1 MRKKTLW
8 LLGISLLFLILVT
21 VLGIVWE
28 DAAQQVDFARKNLP
42 PGTGGLFGT
51 DWMGAGYAET
61 DGCGAFFKHPA
72 GASDRGDQ
80 RRSGIGACIAG
91 VAWRGTDGFIGMRAD

>member
-28 DAAQQVDFARKNLP
+28 DAAQQVDFARKICLREP
-42 PGTGGLFGT
+42 TGCLEPTGWG
-51 DWMGAGYAET
+51 
-61 DGCGAFFKHPA
+61 
-72 GASDRGDQ
+72 
-80 RRSGIGACIAG
+80 GIC
-91 VAWRGTDGFIGMRAD
+91 

>member
-42 PGTGGLFGT
+42 PGTDGLFG
-51 DWMGAGYAET
+51 
-61 DGCGAFFKHPA
+61 FL
-72 GASDRGDQ
+72 
-80 RRSGIGACIAG
+80 
-91 VAWRGTDGFIGMRAD
+91 

>member
-28 DAAQQVDFARKNLP
+28 DAAQHIFPFSCAQSKKRL
-42 PGTGGLFGT
+42 
-51 DWMGAGYAET
+51 M
-61 DGCGAFFKHPA
+61 
-72 GASDRGDQ
+72 
-80 RRSGIGACIAG
+80 IAP
-91 VAWRGTDGFIGMRAD
+91 VRYDS

>member
-51 DWMGAGYAET
+51 RLDGAGYAET

-80 RRSGIGACIAG
+80 RRGGIDACIAG

>member
-28 DAAQQVDFARKNLP
+28 DAAQLRRLLGAVAGMAVLYSCAGCLEP
-42 PGTGGLFGT
+42 TGWG
-51 DWMGAGYAET
+51 
-61 DGCGAFFKHPA
+61 
-72 GASDRGDQ
+72 
-80 RRSGIGACIAG
+80 GIC
-91 VAWRGTDGFIGMRAD
+91 